1 MSVLLWFVAGGNSL
15 TRQVGAQAPA
25 PTRASVIRDEV
36 ADVFR
41 VDRGSLLM
49 HLPPT
54 QKSLLALVFTI
65 DAATGQLQPIEQLDA
80 ELFEQGLTQGT
91 NLELAEEVW
100 LGPSSAALANLVKL
114 AEPLESDVAARVRLT
129 DITTNSTRLR
139 DGQRLTEQIMASRR
153 IQAAARQGKT
163 LLLGVQVFRA
173 RIEFEM
179 RHERFPGS
187 ASLASDNFRRLA
199 QPADENVIALKSAG
213 ELPFAYVAWRVG
225 YRIDDQSGAM
235 TNVGFVPTELGP
247 ATESSWEHAPIM
259 VRAVVGKVAASPNY
273 SYAYSNLQKMEPAR
287 LNAVRVEPLPPPE
300 ERIEEYAPAP
310 PRTEMR
316 MAPRVLAPRLVETP
330 MAVESIEAAPDSI
343 AYSIAPEEMPEEA
356 PPPSDPPPASDPD
369 PPGADAPA
377 SESDVPEPTS
387 APPNDDGNE
396 VTVLYGTCRAEIVQP
411 ADWRE
416 FALGFIGTTNGW
428 ITVGALA
435 VIGLIVMLVFGFMHR
450 LTFGTAIVLICIGV
464 GLYAGAATVHGFQQV
479 ALSKTP
485 QGTFGNKRGD
495 LQFGIAKVSVPKERE
510 KGKLQTPFSVYL
522 IQMPEDPER
531 HFIVT
536 ELKKDTDT
544 FLSELKQ
551 RVAASD
557 KKDAFVFVHG
567 YNVTFGDAIKR
578 TAQLWVDLE
587 FRGAPL
593 SFTWPSQG
601 ELKDYL
607 ADSTNAEVA
616 AFQLAKFLKLV
627 DKESG
632 AERIHLIAHS
642 MGNDVL
648 TRALREMKTDLAQP
662 DCHFR
667 EILLAAPDVDAQL
680 FQLIVPAIRND
691 VQHITLYASNNDR
704 ALKESYRFRKYPR
717 AGLAGD
723 DLVVIEGVDTIDVSN
738 LGADYLG
745 HSTFGENLTAVND
758 IGELFKHGT
767 RPPRSGMTQEVKV
780 VQRDGKNV
788 ELPYWLFE

>member
-1 MSVLLWFVAGGNSL
+1 
-15 TRQVGAQAPA
+15 
-25 PTRASVIRDEV
+25 
-36 ADVFR
+36 
-41 VDRGSLLM
+41 
-49 HLPPT
+49 
-54 QKSLLALVFTI
+54 
-65 DAATGQLQPIEQLDA
+65 
-80 ELFEQGLTQGT
+80 
-91 NLELAEEVW
+91 
-100 LGPSSAALANLVKL
+100 
-114 AEPLESDVAARVRLT
+114 
-129 DITTNSTRLR
+129 
-139 DGQRLTEQIMASRR
+139 
-153 IQAAARQGKT
+153 
-163 LLLGVQVFRA
+163 
-173 RIEFEM
+173 
-179 RHERFPGS
+179 
-187 ASLASDNFRRLA
+187 
-199 QPADENVIALKSAG
+199 
-213 ELPFAYVAWRVG
+213 
-225 YRIDDQSGAM
+225 
-235 TNVGFVPTELGP
+235 
-247 ATESSWEHAPIM
+247 
-259 VRAVVGKVAASPNY
+259 
-273 SYAYSNLQKMEPAR
+273 
-287 LNAVRVEPLPPPE
+287 
-300 ERIEEYAPAP
+300 
-310 PRTEMR
+310 
-316 MAPRVLAPRLVETP
+316 
-330 MAVESIEAAPDSI
+330 
-343 AYSIAPEEMPEEA
+343 
-356 PPPSDPPPASDPD
+356 
-369 PPGADAPA
+369 
-377 SESDVPEPTS
+377 
-387 APPNDDGNE
+387 
-396 VTVLYGTCRAEIVQP
+396 
-411 ADWRE
+411 
-416 FALGFIGTTNGW
+416 
-428 ITVGALA
+428 
-435 VIGLIVMLVFGFMHR
+435 
-450 LTFGTAIVLICIGV
+450 
-464 GLYAGAATVHGFQQV
+464 
-479 ALSKTP
+479 
-485 QGTFGNKRGD
+485 
-495 LQFGIAKVSVPKERE
+495 
-510 KGKLQTPFSVYL
+510 
-522 IQMPEDPER
+522 
-531 HFIVT
+531 IVT

-767 RPPRSGMTQEVKV
+767 RPPRSGMIQEVKV